1 MDQQEKQRKDHA
13 EGKRQNPRHIPSEG
27 TMESKPK
34 AHLFAFAV
42 MALFIFVFLGSE
54 YHFDIAYGELAGP
67 DSVVGAQASI
77 LATSAI
83 GLVGYSLVNRT
94 AAAKHRNI
102 LAGILGAAS
111 TLLVI
116 ATQLTQNAS
125 TLLSLGCLLFLI
137 LGMLGNATYFSVAL
151 THFASRSLSR
161 LVGTSYAAGL
171 LAQFLLHSLAPN
183 SIVEATIIGASIIV
197 LGFILAARRNVLHV
211 VPVESALLKEDQRTA
226 DERDALK
233 EAILLLACV
242 SLIAC
247 VFSTL
252 DNVVTLANAQGTFD
266 LSTWP
271 RLLLAISGIAAG
283 FIFDLTKHRYSTVI
297 ILCVAMLS
305 LVSALAIQTNSE
317 VLLGLVI
324 FYLSSGFFVVFF
336 TSSFLRIAMRCANPS
351 LWAGMGR
358 AANNACAALVAMP
371 SMALISSGDIMLIS
385 SITIALAMA
394 TLLVAHALENVRR
407 TARHKAEIEALKL
420 AELTATAQTQTT
432 KPQEEPETKAPADKN
447 TPDKHLAT
455 FSERY
460 SLTPRERDVLSAVC
474 SSEETL
480 QRIADDMGISLRA
493 LQKHLTSIYR
503 KSDTQSRA
511 GLCSAALTEPLEH

>member
-1 MDQQEKQRKDHA
+1 
-13 EGKRQNPRHIPSEG
+13 
-27 TMESKPK
+27 MEPKPK
-34 AHLFAFAV
+34 AHLFTFAV

-83 GLVGYSLVNRT
+83 GLVGYSLVNLT
-94 AAAKHRNI
+94 AAARHRSI
-102 LAGILGAAS
+102 LAGVLGTVSAL
-111 TLLVI
+111 LLVT
-116 ATQLTQNAS
+116 TQLTQNANA
-125 TLLSLGCLLFLI
+125 LLSLGCLLFLI
-137 LGMLGNATYFSVAL
+137 LGMLGNATYFSVAQ
-151 THFASRSLSR
+151 THYASNSLSR

-183 SIVEATIIGASIIV
+183 SVIEAAIIGASIIA
-197 LGFILAARRNVLHV
+197 LGFALAARRNVLHV
-211 VPVESALLKEDQRTA
+211 VPVRSTLPEKDQRTA
-226 DERDALK
+226 NERDALK
-233 EAILLLACV
+233 EAILLL
-242 SLIAC
+242 AC

-252 DNVVTLANAQGTFD
+252 DNVVTLANAQGMFD

-271 RLLLAISGIAAG
+271 RLLLAVSGIAAG
-283 FIFDLTKHRYSTVI
+283 FIFDLTKHRYSTVT
-297 ILCVAMLS
+297 ILCVAMFS
-305 LVSALAIQTNSE
+305 LVSALAIQTGSE

-336 TSSFLRIAMRCANPS
+336 ASSFLRIAMRCANPS

-385 SITIALAMA
+385 SITIALAMV

-407 TARHKAEIEALKL
+407 TARHKAEIEAIKL
-420 AELTATAQTQTT
+420 AELTAAQMQTA
-432 KPQEEPETKAPADKN
+432 KLQEEPEAKAPADKS
-447 TPDKHLAT
+447 TPEKHLAA
-455 FSERY
+455 FSEQY

-480 QRIADDMGISLRA
+480 QCIADDMGISLRA

>member
-77 LATSAI
+77 LAASAI

-94 AAAKHRNI
+94 AAAKHRSI
-102 LAGILGAAS
+102 LAGMLGAAS

-125 TLLSLGCLLFLI
+125 ALLSLGCLLFLI

-151 THFASRSLSR
+151 THFASKSLSR

-183 SIVEATIIGASIIV
+183 SIVEAAIIGVSAIA
-197 LGFILAARRNVLHV
+197 LGFVLAARRNVLHV
-211 VPVESALLKEDQRTA
+211 IPVEGTLPEEDQRTA
-226 DERDALK
+226 DERAALK
-233 EAILLLACV
+233 EAILLLVCV

-271 RLLLAISGIAAG
+271 RLLLAASSIAAG
-283 FIFDLTKHRYSTVI
+283 FAFDLTNHRYSTI
-297 ILCVAMLS
+297 TMLCVAMLS
-305 LVSALAIQTNSE
+305 LVSGLAIRTDSE

-358 AANNACAALVAMP
+358 AAASLVAIP

-420 AELTATAQTQTT
+420 AELTAAQATNP
-432 KPQEEPETKAPADKN
+432 KPETAAETEAPIEESA
-447 TPDKHLAT
+447 PDSHLAA

-480 QRIADDMGISLRA
+480 QCIADDMGISLRA

-511 GLCSAALTEPLEH
+511 GLCSAALTESLER

>member
-1 MDQQEKQRKDHA
+1 
-13 EGKRQNPRHIPSEG
+13 
-27 TMESKPK
+27 
-34 AHLFAFAV
+34 

-94 AAAKHRNI
+94 AAAKHRSI
-102 LAGILGAAS
+102 LRVLGTVSAL
-111 TLLVI
+111 LLV
-116 ATQLTQNAS
+116 ATQLIQNANA
-125 TLLSLGCLLFLI
+125 LLSLGCLLFLI
-137 LGMLGNATYFSVAL
+137 LGMLGNATYFSVAQ
-151 THFASRSLSR
+151 THYASNSLSR
-161 LVGTSYAAGL
+161 LVGASYATGL

-183 SIVEATIIGASIIV
+183 SVVEAAIIGASIIA
-197 LGFILAARRNVLHV
+197 LGFVLAARRNVLHV
-211 VPVESALLKEDQRTA
+211 VPVRSALPEKDQRTA

-252 DNVVTLANAQGTFD
+252 DNVVTLANVQGMFD

-283 FIFDLTKHRYSTVI
+283 FAFDLTNHRYSTI
-297 ILCVAMLS
+297 TMLCVAMLS
-305 LVSALAIQTNSE
+305 LVSGLAIWTDSE

-358 AANNACAALVAMP
+358 AAC
-371 SMALISSGDIMLIS
+371 
-385 SITIALAMA
+385 
-394 TLLVAHALENVRR
+394 
-407 TARHKAEIEALKL
+407 
-420 AELTATAQTQTT
+420 Q
-432 KPQEEPETKAPADKN
+432 
-447 TPDKHLAT
+447 
-455 FSERY
+455 
-460 SLTPRERDVLSAVC
+460 
-474 SSEETL
+474 
-480 QRIADDMGISLRA
+480 
-493 LQKHLTSIYR
+493 
-503 KSDTQSRA
+503 
-511 GLCSAALTEPLEH
+511 

>member
-1 MDQQEKQRKDHA
+1 
-13 EGKRQNPRHIPSEG
+13 
-27 TMESKPK
+27 
-34 AHLFAFAV
+34 

-83 GLVGYSLVNRT
+83 GLVGYSLVNRM
-94 AAAKHRNI
+94 AVAKHRSI
-102 LAGILGAAS
+102 LAGVLGTISA
-111 TLLVI
+111 LLLI
-116 ATQLTQNAS
+116 ATQLTQSAS
-125 TLLSLGCLLFLI
+125 ALLSLGCLLFLI
-137 LGMLGNATYFSVAL
+137 LGMLGNATYFSVAQ
-151 THFASRSLSR
+151 THYASSYLSR
-161 LVGTSYAAGL
+161 LVGASYAAGL

-183 SIVEATIIGASIIV
+183 SIVEAAIIGASIIV

-211 VPVESALLKEDQRTA
+211 VPAESALLKEDQRAA

-252 DNVVTLANAQGTFD
+252 DNVVTLANARGTFD
-266 LSTWP
+266 LSAWP
-271 RLLLAISGIAAG
+271 RLLLAISGIATG
-283 FIFDLTKHRYSTVI
+283 FIFDLTRHRYSTVTM
-297 ILCVAMLS
+297 LCVAMLS
-305 LVSALAIQTNSE
+305 LVSALAIQTGSE

-358 AANNACAALVAMP
+358 AANNACAALVAIP
-371 SMALISSGDIMLIS
+371 SMTLISSGDILLIS

-394 TLLVAHALENVRR
+394 TLLVAHALENMRR
-407 TARHKAEIEALKL
+407 TARYKAENKALKL
-420 AELTATAQTQTT
+420 AELIAAQAQTA
-432 KPQEEPETKAPADKN
+432 KPQEEPKAKAPTDKSA
-447 TPDKHLAT
+447 PDAHLAA

-480 QRIADDMGISLRA
+480 QCIADDMGISLRA

-511 GLCSAALTEPLEH
+511 GLCSAALTEPLER

>member
-1 MDQQEKQRKDHA
+1 
-13 EGKRQNPRHIPSEG
+13 
-27 TMESKPK
+27 MEPKPK
-34 AHLFAFAV
+34 AHLFTFAV
-42 MALFIFVFLGSE
+42 MALFVFVFLGSE

-94 AAAKHRNI
+94 AAARHRSI
-102 LAGILGAAS
+102 LAGVLGTVSAL
-111 TLLVI
+111 LLV
-116 ATQLTQNAS
+116 ATQLTQNANA
-125 TLLSLGCLLFLI
+125 LLSLGCLLFLI
-137 LGMLGNATYFSVAL
+137 LGMLGNATYFSVAQ
-151 THFASRSLSR
+151 THYASNSLSR

-183 SIVEATIIGASIIV
+183 SVIEAAIIA
-197 LGFILAARRNVLHV
+197 LGFALAARRNVLHV
-211 VPVESALLKEDQRTA
+211 VPVRSALPEKDQRTA
-226 DERDALK
+226 NERDALK

-252 DNVVTLANAQGTFD
+252 DNVVTLANAQGMFD

-271 RLLLAISGIAAG
+271 RLLLAVSGIAAG
-283 FIFDLTKHRYSTVI
+283 FIFDLTKHRYSTVT
-297 ILCVAMLS
+297 ILCVAMFS
-305 LVSALAIQTNSE
+305 LVSALAIQTGSE

-371 SMALISSGDIMLIS
+371 SMALILSGDIMLIS
-385 SITIALAMA
+385 SITIALAMV

-407 TARHKAEIEALKL
+407 TARHKAEIEAIKL
-420 AELTATAQTQTT
+420 AEPTAAQMQTA
-432 KPQEEPETKAPADKN
+432 KPQEEPEAKAPADKSA
-447 TPDKHLAT
+447 PDKHLAA

-480 QRIADDMGISLRA
+480 QCIADDMGISLRA

>member
-1 MDQQEKQRKDHA
+1 
-13 EGKRQNPRHIPSEG
+13 
-27 TMESKPK
+27 MESKPK
-34 AHLFAFAV
+34 AHLFAFAA

-94 AAAKHRNI
+94 AAAKHRSI
-102 LAGILGAAS
+102 LAGVLGTVS
-111 TLLVI
+111 TLLLI
-116 ATQLTQNAS
+116 ATQLTQSAS
-125 TLLSLGCLLFLI
+125 ALLSLGCLLFLI
-137 LGMLGNATYFSVAL
+137 LGMLGNATYFSVAQ
-151 THFASRSLSR
+151 THYASSYLSR
-161 LVGTSYAAGL
+161 LVGASYAAGL

-183 SIVEATIIGASIIV
+183 SIVEASIIV
-197 LGFILAARRNVLHV
+197 LGFVLAARRNVLHV

-266 LSTWP
+266 LSGWP

-283 FIFDLTKHRYSTVI
+283 FIFDLTRHRYSTVTM
-297 ILCVAMLS
+297 LCVAMLS
-305 LVSALAIQTNSE
+305 LVSALAIQTGSE

-371 SMALISSGDIMLIS
+371 SMALISSGDIMLTS

-447 TPDKHLAT
+447 TPDKHLAA

>member
-1 MDQQEKQRKDHA
+1 
-13 EGKRQNPRHIPSEG
+13 
-27 TMESKPK
+27 MEPKPK
-34 AHLFAFAV
+34 AHLFTFAV
-42 MALFIFVFLGSE
+42 MALFVFVFLGSE

-94 AAAKHRNI
+94 AAARHRSI
-102 LAGILGAAS
+102 LAG
-111 TLLVI
+111 
-116 ATQLTQNAS
+116 
-125 TLLSLGCLLFLI
+125 
-137 LGMLGNATYFSVAL
+137 
-151 THFASRSLSR
+151 
-161 LVGTSYAAGL
+161 
-171 LAQFLLHSLAPN
+171 
-183 SIVEATIIGASIIV
+183 V
-197 LGFILAARRNVLHV
+197 LG
-211 VPVESALLKEDQRTA
+211 T
-226 DERDALK
+226 
-233 EAILLLACV
+233 
-242 SLIAC
+242 
-247 VFSTL
+247 
-252 DNVVTLANAQGTFD
+252 
-266 LSTWP
+266 
-271 RLLLAISGIAAG
+271 
-283 FIFDLTKHRYSTVI
+283 
-297 ILCVAMLS
+297 
-305 LVSALAIQTNSE
+305 VSALAIQTSSE
-317 VLLGLVI
+317 VLLGLII

-371 SMALISSGDIMLIS
+371 SMALILSGDIMLIS
-385 SITIALAMA
+385 SITIALAMV

-407 TARHKAEIEALKL
+407 TARHKAEVEAIKL
-420 AELTATAQTQTT
+420 AELTAAQMQTA
-432 KPQEEPETKAPADKN
+432 KPQEEPEAKAPADKSA
-447 TPDKHLAT
+447 PDKHLAA

-480 QRIADDMGISLRA
+480 QCIADDMGISLRA

>member
-1 MDQQEKQRKDHA
+1 
-13 EGKRQNPRHIPSEG
+13 
-27 TMESKPK
+27 MEPKPK
-34 AHLFAFAV
+34 AHLFTFAV

-94 AAAKHRNI
+94 AAARHRSI
-102 LAGILGAAS
+102 LAG
-111 TLLVI
+111 
-116 ATQLTQNAS
+116 
-125 TLLSLGCLLFLI
+125 
-137 LGMLGNATYFSVAL
+137 
-151 THFASRSLSR
+151 
-161 LVGTSYAAGL
+161 
-171 LAQFLLHSLAPN
+171 
-183 SIVEATIIGASIIV
+183 V
-197 LGFILAARRNVLHV
+197 LG
-211 VPVESALLKEDQRTA
+211 T
-226 DERDALK
+226 
-233 EAILLLACV
+233 
-242 SLIAC
+242 
-247 VFSTL
+247 
-252 DNVVTLANAQGTFD
+252 
-266 LSTWP
+266 
-271 RLLLAISGIAAG
+271 
-283 FIFDLTKHRYSTVI
+283 
-297 ILCVAMLS
+297 
-305 LVSALAIQTNSE
+305 VSALAIQTSSE
-317 VLLGLVI
+317 VLLGLII

-371 SMALISSGDIMLIS
+371 SMALILSGDIMLIS
-385 SITIALAMA
+385 SITIALAMV

-407 TARHKAEIEALKL
+407 TARHKAEIEAIKL
-420 AELTATAQTQTT
+420 AELTAAQAQTA
-432 KPQEEPETKAPADKN
+432 KPQEEPEAKAPADKSA
-447 TPDKHLAT
+447 PEKHLAA

-480 QRIADDMGISLRA
+480 QCIADDMGISLRA

-511 GLCSAALTEPLEH
+511 GLCSAALTESLEH

>member
-1 MDQQEKQRKDHA
+1 
-13 EGKRQNPRHIPSEG
+13 
-27 TMESKPK
+27 MEPKPK
-34 AHLFAFAV
+34 AHLFTFAV

-54 YHFDIAYGELAGP
+54 YHFDIAYGKLAGP

-94 AAAKHRNI
+94 AAARHRSI
-102 LAGILGAAS
+102 LAGVLGTVSAL
-111 TLLVI
+111 LLV
-116 ATQLTQNAS
+116 ATQLTQNANA
-125 TLLSLGCLLFLI
+125 LLSLGCLLFLI
-137 LGMLGNATYFSVAL
+137 LGMLGNATYFSVAQ
-151 THFASRSLSR
+151 THYASNSLSR

-183 SIVEATIIGASIIV
+183 SVIGASIIA
-197 LGFILAARRNVLHV
+197 LGFALAARRNVLHV
-211 VPVESALLKEDQRTA
+211 VPVRSALPEKDQRTA
-226 DERDALK
+226 NERDALK

-252 DNVVTLANAQGTFD
+252 DNVVTLANAQGMFD

-271 RLLLAISGIAAG
+271 RLLLAVSGIAAG
-283 FIFDLTKHRYSTVI
+283 FIFDLTKHRYSTVT
-297 ILCVAMLS
+297 ILCVAMFS
-305 LVSALAIQTNSE
+305 LVSALAIQTGSE

-324 FYLSSGFFVVFF
+324 FYLSSGFFAVFF

-371 SMALISSGDIMLIS
+371 SMALILSGDIMLIS
-385 SITIALAMA
+385 SMTIALAMV

-407 TARHKAEIEALKL
+407 TARHKAEVEAIKL
-420 AELTATAQTQTT
+420 AKLTAAQMQTA
-432 KPQEEPETKAPADKN
+432 KPQEEPEAKAPADKSA
-447 TPDKHLAT
+447 PDKHLAA

-480 QRIADDMGISLRA
+480 QCIADDMGISLRA

>member
-1 MDQQEKQRKDHA
+1 
-13 EGKRQNPRHIPSEG
+13 
-27 TMESKPK
+27 MEPKPK
-34 AHLFAFAV
+34 AHLFTFAV
-42 MALFIFVFLGSE
+42 MALFVFVFLGSE

-94 AAAKHRNI
+94 AAARHRSI
-102 LAGILGAAS
+102 LAGVLGTVSAL
-111 TLLVI
+111 LLV
-116 ATQLTQNAS
+116 ATQLTQNANA
-125 TLLSLGCLLFLI
+125 LLSLGCLLFLI
-137 LGMLGNATYFSVAL
+137 LGMLGNATYFSVAQ
-151 THFASRSLSR
+151 THYASNSLSR

-183 SIVEATIIGASIIV
+183 SVIEAAIIGASIIA
-197 LGFILAARRNVLHV
+197 LGFALAARRNVLHV
-211 VPVESALLKEDQRTA
+211 VPVRSALPEKDQRTA
-226 DERDALK
+226 NERDALK

-252 DNVVTLANAQGTFD
+252 DNVVTLANAQGMFD

-271 RLLLAISGIAAG
+271 RLLLAVSGIAAG
-283 FIFDLTKHRYSTVI
+283 FIFDLTKHRYSTVT
-297 ILCVAMLS
+297 ILCVAMFS
-305 LVSALAIQTNSE
+305 LVSALAIQTGSE

-358 AANNACAALVAMP
+358 AANNACAALVAIP
-371 SMALISSGDIMLIS
+371 SMALISSGDVMLIS
-385 SITIALAMA
+385 SITIALAMV

-407 TARHKAEIEALKL
+407 TARHKAEIEAIKL
-420 AELTATAQTQTT
+420 AELTAAQMQTA
-432 KPQEEPETKAPADKN
+432 KPQEEPGAKAPADKS
-447 TPDKHLAT
+447 TPDEHLAA
-455 FSERY
+455 FSEQY

-480 QRIADDMGISLRA
+480 QCIADDMGISLRA

>member
-1 MDQQEKQRKDHA
+1 
-13 EGKRQNPRHIPSEG
+13 
-27 TMESKPK
+27 
-34 AHLFAFAV
+34 
-42 MALFIFVFLGSE
+42 
-54 YHFDIAYGELAGP
+54 
-67 DSVVGAQASI
+67 
-77 LATSAI
+77 
-83 GLVGYSLVNRT
+83 
-94 AAAKHRNI
+94 
-102 LAGILGAAS
+102 
-111 TLLVI
+111 
-116 ATQLTQNAS
+116 
-125 TLLSLGCLLFLI
+125 
-137 LGMLGNATYFSVAL
+137 MLGNATYFSVAQ
-151 THFASRSLSR
+151 THYASSYLSR
-161 LVGTSYAAGL
+161 LVGASYAAGL

-183 SIVEATIIGASIIV
+183 SIVEAAIIGASIIV
-197 LGFILAARRNVLHV
+197 LGFALAARRNVLQV
-211 VPVESALLKEDQRTA
+211 TPAESTLPKEDQRTT

-266 LSTWP
+266 LSAWP
-271 RLLLAISGIAAG
+271 RLLLAVSGIATG
-283 FIFDLTKHRYSTVI
+283 FIFDLTRHRYSTVTM
-297 ILCVAMLS
+297 LCVAMLS
-305 LVSALAIQTNSE
+305 LVSALAIQTGSE
-317 VLLGLVI
+317 VLLGLII

-358 AANNACAALVAMP
+358 AANNACAALVAIP
-371 SMALISSGDIMLIS
+371 SMTLISSGDILLIS
-385 SITIALAMA
+385 SITIALAIA
-394 TLLVAHALENVRR
+394 TLLVAHALENMRR
-407 TARHKAEIEALKL
+407 TARYKAENKALKL
-420 AELTATAQTQTT
+420 AELIAAQAQTT
-432 KPQEEPETKAPADKN
+432 KPQEEPKAKAPADKSA
-447 TPDKHLAT
+447 PDAHLAA

-480 QRIADDMGISLRA
+480 QCIADDMGISLRA

>member
-1 MDQQEKQRKDHA
+1 
-13 EGKRQNPRHIPSEG
+13 
-27 TMESKPK
+27 
-34 AHLFAFAV
+34 
-42 MALFIFVFLGSE
+42 MALFVFVFLGSE

-94 AAAKHRNI
+94 AAARHRSI
-102 LAGILGAAS
+102 LAGVLGTVSAL
-111 TLLVI
+111 LLV
-116 ATQLTQNAS
+116 ATQLTQNANA
-125 TLLSLGCLLFLI
+125 LLSLGCLLFLI
-137 LGMLGNATYFSVAL
+137 LGMLGNATYFSVAQ
-151 THFASRSLSR
+151 THYASNSLSR
-161 LVGTSYAAGL
+161 LVGASYAAGL

-183 SIVEATIIGASIIV
+183 SVIEAAIIGASIIA
-197 LGFILAARRNVLHV
+197 LGFALAARRNVLHV
-211 VPVESALLKEDQRTA
+211 VPVRSALPEKDQRTA
-226 DERDALK
+226 NERDALK

-252 DNVVTLANAQGTFD
+252 DNVVTLANAQGMFD

-271 RLLLAISGIAAG
+271 RLLLAVSGIAAG
-283 FIFDLTKHRYSTVI
+283 FIFDLTKHRYSTVTM
-297 ILCVAMLS
+297 LCVAMFS
-305 LVSALAIQTNSE
+305 L
-317 VLLGLVI
+317 
-324 FYLSSGFFVVFF
+324 
-336 TSSFLRIAMRCANPS
+336 
-351 LWAGMGR
+351 
-358 AANNACAALVAMP
+358 
-371 SMALISSGDIMLIS
+371 ALILSGDIMLIS
-385 SITIALAMA
+385 SITIALAMV

-420 AELTATAQTQTT
+420 AELTAAQAQTA
-432 KPQEEPETKAPADKN
+432 KPQEEPKAKAPADKSA
-447 TPDKHLAT
+447 PDKHLAA

-480 QRIADDMGISLRA
+480 QCIADDMGISLRA

>member
-1 MDQQEKQRKDHA
+1 
-13 EGKRQNPRHIPSEG
+13 
-27 TMESKPK
+27 MEPKPK
-34 AHLFAFAV
+34 AHLFTFAV
-42 MALFIFVFLGSE
+42 MALFVFVFLGSE

-94 AAAKHRNI
+94 AAARHRSI
-102 LAGILGAAS
+102 LAG
-111 TLLVI
+111 
-116 ATQLTQNAS
+116 
-125 TLLSLGCLLFLI
+125 
-137 LGMLGNATYFSVAL
+137 
-151 THFASRSLSR
+151 
-161 LVGTSYAAGL
+161 
-171 LAQFLLHSLAPN
+171 
-183 SIVEATIIGASIIV
+183 V
-197 LGFILAARRNVLHV
+197 LG
-211 VPVESALLKEDQRTA
+211 T
-226 DERDALK
+226 
-233 EAILLLACV
+233 
-242 SLIAC
+242 
-247 VFSTL
+247 
-252 DNVVTLANAQGTFD
+252 
-266 LSTWP
+266 
-271 RLLLAISGIAAG
+271 
-283 FIFDLTKHRYSTVI
+283 
-297 ILCVAMLS
+297 
-305 LVSALAIQTNSE
+305 VSALAIQTSSE
-317 VLLGLVI
+317 VLLGLII

-385 SITIALAMA
+385 SITIALAMV

-407 TARHKAEIEALKL
+407 TARHKAEIEAIKL
-420 AELTATAQTQTT
+420 AKLTAAQMQTA
-432 KPQEEPETKAPADKN
+432 KPQEEPEAKAPADKSA
-447 TPDKHLAT
+447 PDKHLAA

-480 QRIADDMGISLRA
+480 QCIADDMGISLRA

>member
-1 MDQQEKQRKDHA
+1 
-13 EGKRQNPRHIPSEG
+13 
-27 TMESKPK
+27 MEPKPK
-34 AHLFAFAV
+34 AHLFTFAV
-42 MALFIFVFLGSE
+42 MALFVFVFLGSE

-94 AAAKHRNI
+94 AAAKHRSI
-102 LAGILGAAS
+102 LAG
-111 TLLVI
+111 
-116 ATQLTQNAS
+116 
-125 TLLSLGCLLFLI
+125 
-137 LGMLGNATYFSVAL
+137 
-151 THFASRSLSR
+151 
-161 LVGTSYAAGL
+161 
-171 LAQFLLHSLAPN
+171 
-183 SIVEATIIGASIIV
+183 V
-197 LGFILAARRNVLHV
+197 LG
-211 VPVESALLKEDQRTA
+211 T
-226 DERDALK
+226 
-233 EAILLLACV
+233 
-242 SLIAC
+242 
-247 VFSTL
+247 
-252 DNVVTLANAQGTFD
+252 
-266 LSTWP
+266 
-271 RLLLAISGIAAG
+271 
-283 FIFDLTKHRYSTVI
+283 
-297 ILCVAMLS
+297 
-305 LVSALAIQTNSE
+305 VSALAIQTSSE
-317 VLLGLVI
+317 VLLGLII

-371 SMALISSGDIMLIS
+371 SMALILSGDIMLIS
-385 SITIALAMA
+385 SITIALAMV

-407 TARHKAEIEALKL
+407 TARHKAEVEAIKL
-420 AELTATAQTQTT
+420 AELTAAQMQTA
-432 KPQEEPETKAPADKN
+432 KPQEEPEAKAPADKSA
-447 TPDKHLAT
+447 PDKHLAA

-480 QRIADDMGISLRA
+480 QCIADDMGISLRA

>member
-1 MDQQEKQRKDHA
+1 
-13 EGKRQNPRHIPSEG
+13 
-27 TMESKPK
+27 MEPKPK
-34 AHLFAFAV
+34 AHLFTFAV
-42 MALFIFVFLGSE
+42 MALFVFVFLGSE

-94 AAAKHRNI
+94 AAARHRSI
-102 LAGILGAAS
+102 LAG
-111 TLLVI
+111 
-116 ATQLTQNAS
+116 
-125 TLLSLGCLLFLI
+125 
-137 LGMLGNATYFSVAL
+137 
-151 THFASRSLSR
+151 
-161 LVGTSYAAGL
+161 
-171 LAQFLLHSLAPN
+171 
-183 SIVEATIIGASIIV
+183 V
-197 LGFILAARRNVLHV
+197 LG
-211 VPVESALLKEDQRTA
+211 T
-226 DERDALK
+226 
-233 EAILLLACV
+233 
-242 SLIAC
+242 
-247 VFSTL
+247 
-252 DNVVTLANAQGTFD
+252 
-266 LSTWP
+266 
-271 RLLLAISGIAAG
+271 
-283 FIFDLTKHRYSTVI
+283 
-297 ILCVAMLS
+297 
-305 LVSALAIQTNSE
+305 VSAHAIQTGSE
-317 VLLGLVI
+317 VLLGLVV

-371 SMALISSGDIMLIS
+371 SMALILSGDIMLIS
-385 SITIALAMA
+385 SITIALAMV

-407 TARHKAEIEALKL
+407 TARHKAEVEAIKL
-420 AELTATAQTQTT
+420 AELTAAQMQTA
-432 KPQEEPETKAPADKN
+432 KPQEEPEAKAPADKSA
-447 TPDKHLAT
+447 PDKHLAA

-480 QRIADDMGISLRA
+480 QCIADDMGISLRA

>member
-1 MDQQEKQRKDHA
+1 
-13 EGKRQNPRHIPSEG
+13 
-27 TMESKPK
+27 MEPKPK
-34 AHLFAFAV
+34 AHLFTFAV
-42 MALFIFVFLGSE
+42 MALFVFVFLGSE

-94 AAAKHRNI
+94 AAARHRSI
-102 LAGILGAAS
+102 LAGVLGTVSAL
-111 TLLVI
+111 LLV
-116 ATQLTQNAS
+116 ATQLTQNANA
-125 TLLSLGCLLFLI
+125 LLSLGCLLFLI
-137 LGMLGNATYFSVAL
+137 LGMLGNATYFSVAQ
-151 THFASRSLSR
+151 THYASNSLSR
-161 LVGTSYAAGL
+161 LVGASYAAGL

-183 SIVEATIIGASIIV
+183 SVIEAAIIGASIIA
-197 LGFILAARRNVLHV
+197 LGFALAARRNVLHV
-211 VPVESALLKEDQRTA
+211 VPVRSALPEKDQRTA
-226 DERDALK
+226 NERDALK

-252 DNVVTLANAQGTFD
+252 DNVVTLANAQGMFD

-271 RLLLAISGIAAG
+271 RLLLAVSGIAAG
-283 FIFDLTKHRYSTVI
+283 FIFDLTKHRYSTVT
-297 ILCVAMLS
+297 ILCVAMFS
-305 LVSALAIQTNSE
+305 LVSAIAI
-317 VLLGLVI
+317 
-324 FYLSSGFFVVFF
+324 
-336 TSSFLRIAMRCANPS
+336 RCANPS

-371 SMALISSGDIMLIS
+371 SMALILSGDIMLIS
-385 SITIALAMA
+385 SITIALAMV

-407 TARHKAEIEALKL
+407 TARHKAEIEAIKL
-420 AELTATAQTQTT
+420 AELTAAQAQTA
-432 KPQEEPETKAPADKN
+432 KPQEEPEAKAPADKS
-447 TPDKHLAT
+447 TPEKHLAA
-455 FSERY
+455 FSEQY

-480 QRIADDMGISLRA
+480 QCIADDMGISLRA

>member
-1 MDQQEKQRKDHA
+1 
-13 EGKRQNPRHIPSEG
+13 
-27 TMESKPK
+27 MEPKPK
-34 AHLFAFAV
+34 AHLFTLAV

-94 AAAKHRNI
+94 AAARHRSI
-102 LAGILGAAS
+102 LAG
-111 TLLVI
+111 
-116 ATQLTQNAS
+116 
-125 TLLSLGCLLFLI
+125 
-137 LGMLGNATYFSVAL
+137 
-151 THFASRSLSR
+151 
-161 LVGTSYAAGL
+161 
-171 LAQFLLHSLAPN
+171 
-183 SIVEATIIGASIIV
+183 V
-197 LGFILAARRNVLHV
+197 LG
-211 VPVESALLKEDQRTA
+211 T
-226 DERDALK
+226 
-233 EAILLLACV
+233 
-242 SLIAC
+242 
-247 VFSTL
+247 
-252 DNVVTLANAQGTFD
+252 
-266 LSTWP
+266 
-271 RLLLAISGIAAG
+271 
-283 FIFDLTKHRYSTVI
+283 
-297 ILCVAMLS
+297 
-305 LVSALAIQTNSE
+305 VSALAIQTSSE

-371 SMALISSGDIMLIS
+371 SLALISSGDIMLIS
-385 SITIALAMA
+385 SITIALAMV

-407 TARHKAEIEALKL
+407 TARHKAEIEAIKL
-420 AELTATAQTQTT
+420 AELTAAQAQTA
-432 KPQEEPETKAPADKN
+432 KPQEEPEAKAPADKSA
-447 TPDKHLAT
+447 PEKHLAA

-480 QRIADDMGISLRA
+480 QCIADDMGISLRA

-511 GLCSAALTEPLEH
+511 GLCSAALTESLEH